1 VWVLTEFT
9 RPHEPVAFPTVDAAK
24 KHAARGRKR
33 ALSKGDL
40 RWYRISP
47 ALVELAH
54 HNSWDGVEAHIRRIP
69 LRGEPS

>member
-9 RPHEPVAFPTVDAAK
+9 RPTQPVAFTSLEDAK

-33 ALSKGDL
+33 ALTKGDL
-40 RWYRISP
+40 RWYRISRD
-47 ALVELAH
+47 LVELAH
-54 HNSWDGVEAHIRRIP
+54 HNAWDGVDAHIRRVP